1 MWLSWL
7 FKIAG
12 SRTARQP
19 HVIYRSDVALLAALL
34 LAPLAALRAA
44 ADVV

>member
-1 MWLSWL
+1 MDMWLSWL

-19 HVIYRSDVALLAALL
+19 HVIYIFKALKLVRYFTLASNCAVL
-34 LAPLAALRAA
+34 
-44 ADVV
+44 